1 METRPIEDYSTPRS
15 SRGTNWWL
23 WIAIGVGL
31 CCCVSIA
38 GTIGLLAYFGQSPE
52 DVVVQYEMPT
62 VVKNGETFDLVLRIS
77 NTGSAPVTVGD
88 IDLDE
93 AFGGSFL
100 DGSVVIDTEPAM
112 ERDYSIQGFK
122 TFHYNTAIA
131 PGETKTIT
139 FHLQATTVGEFGG
152 SIGIYV
158 GNKSSRIDY
167 VGIVVQ
173 P

>member
-1 METRPIEDYSTPRS
+1 METNPVENYSTLRNS
-15 SRGTNWWL
+15 SGPKWWL
-23 WIAIGVGL
+23 WVAISVGI
-31 CCCVSIA
+31 CCCLSIA

-52 DVVVQYEMPT
+52 NVVVQYEMPT

-77 NTGSAPVTVGD
+77 NTGSETVTVGD

-100 DGSVVIDTEPAM
+100 DGCVVLETEPLM
-112 ERDYSIQGFK
+112 ERDYSIEGFK
-122 TFHYNTAIA
+122 TFHYNEPIG
-131 PGETKTIT
+131 PGETRTII

-158 GNKSSRIDY
+158 GDKSSRIDY
-167 VGIVVQ
+167 VGLIVQ
-173 P
+173 E